1 MLISPS
7 KYDETN
13 LTSGLDDI
21 KLVLCSKDLSM
32 EFQLLIKIKIMG
44 VFLAFKHSEIEF
56 ILLINVKMPP
66 IVALYLYELDR
77 GARTVLMEDFPRN
90 G

>member
-1 MLISPS
+1 
-7 KYDETN
+7 
-13 LTSGLDDI
+13 
-21 KLVLCSKDLSM
+21 M
-32 EFQLLIKIKIMG
+32 EFQLLIKIKIL

-77 GARTVLMEDFPRN
+77 GARTVLMEDCPRN